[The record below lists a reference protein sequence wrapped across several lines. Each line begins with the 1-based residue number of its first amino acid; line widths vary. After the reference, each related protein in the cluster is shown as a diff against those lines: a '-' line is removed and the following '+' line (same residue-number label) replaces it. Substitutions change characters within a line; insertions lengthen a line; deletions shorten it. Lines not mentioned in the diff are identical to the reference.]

1 MDQDEEGS
9 NATVTYLTQSKN
21 NITNKILSS
30 KMILAFVEYQIT
42 SSHFLWTIFSDKKVI
57 EVDPNA
63 VLPEFLYDI
72 QQINTQQQNDER
84 TEVDSTESEEETV
97 IPDTEKER
105 KSSTSHFIP
114 TTTVYPGKLS
124 MITISLSTSR
134 PSFKGLLLIFWQNK
148 L

>member
-1 MDQDEEGS
+1 MDQDDKGS

-30 KMILAFVEYQIT
+30 KMIFAFVEYQIT

-105 KSSTSHFIP
+105 KSSTSHFYFNNYS
-114 TTTVYPGKLS
+114 V
-124 MITISLSTSR
+124 SR
-134 PSFKGLLLIFWQNK
+134 
-148 L
+148 

>member
-1 MDQDEEGS
+1 
-9 NATVTYLTQSKN
+9 
-21 NITNKILSS
+21 
-30 KMILAFVEYQIT
+30 MIFAFVEYQIT

-105 KSSTSHFIP
+105 KSSTSHFIS
-114 TTTVYPGKLS
+114 TITVYPGKLS

-134 PSFKGLLLIFWQNK
+134 PSFKGLLLIFWQKK